1 MIGKIEKRKS
11 FWKEKKY
18 KTVEKGKNWTIERIV
33 ESGSG
38 RKIERPGLEQ
48 KNVPD
53 LNEMLK
59 RALKKRKYKWE

>member
-1 MIGKIEKRKS
+1 MQICRRQT

-18 KTVEKGKNWTIERIV
+18 KTVEKGKNWTIER
-33 ESGSG
+33 
-38 RKIERPGLEQ
+38 PGLEQ

-53 LNEMLK
+53 LNEILK

>member
-1 MIGKIEKRKS
+1 MHICRRQT

-38 RKIERPGLEQ
+38 WGINRSGSEQ
-48 KNVPD
+48 KNVSD
-53 LNEMLK
+53 LNEMLRK
-59 RALKKRKYKWE
+59 ALRKKRYKWE

>member
-1 MIGKIEKRKS
+1 MQICRRQT

-38 RKIERPGLEQ
+38 QEIERPGLEQ

-59 RALKKRKYKWE
+59 RALKRRKYKWE

>member
-1 MIGKIEKRKS
+1 MRIGPSMRMFAMIGKIEKRKS

-18 KTVEKGKNWTIERIV
+18 KIVEKGKNWT
-33 ESGSG
+33 
-38 RKIERPGLEQ
+38 IERPGLEQ

>member
-18 KTVEKGKNWTIERIV
+18 KTVEKGKNWTIER
-33 ESGSG
+33 
-38 RKIERPGLEQ
+38 PGLE

-59 RALKKRKYKWE
+59 RALKRRKYKWE